1 MDESKIESVRHA
13 LQSFQ
18 DGYAARDISRLDEF
32 MQLFVQSDEI
42 EMIGVGASKRGGPEW
57 FQGIAA
63 IREIVEGDWSY
74 WGDVRM
80 NVEGAKITA
89 IGSSAWL
96 STDGVLISNQE
107 YDKALPFYINTMEE
121 LLGKEELSLDA
132 RVAEATQFG
141 VNRLRDRIY
150 GIGHPWPFTFTAVL
164 IFVQEAWRF
173 HTIHWSFPA
182 S

>member
-1 MDESKIESVRHA
+1 MNEIEYVQAA
-13 LQSFQ
+13 LQRFQ
-18 DGYAARDISRLDEF
+18 DGYTAREVARLDDF

-57 FQGIAA
+57 FQGLAA
-63 IREIVEGDWSY
+63 IREIIEGDWTY
-74 WGDVRM
+74 WGDVRF
-80 NVEGAKITA
+80 NLEGAKITLL
-89 IGSSAWL
+89 GSVAWL

-107 YDKALPFYINTMEE
+107 YDKALPFYVNTMKE
-121 LLGKEELSLDA
+121 LLENDSLSLDA

-141 VNRLRDRIY
+141 VNRMRDRIY
-150 GIGHPWPFTFTAVL
+150 GVGHPWPFTFTAVL
-164 IFVQEAWRF
+164 VKIDAGWRF

>member
-1 MDESKIESVRHA
+1 MNGNQIESVRGV
-13 LQSFQ
+13 LQRFQ
-18 DGYAARDISRLDEF
+18 DGYTARDLSRLDEF

-57 FQGIAA
+57 FQGLAA
-63 IREIVEGDWSY
+63 VREIVEGDWTY
-74 WGDVRM
+74 WGDVRL
-80 NVEGAKITA
+80 NLEGAKITVL
-89 IGSSAWL
+89 GSVAWL

-107 YDKALPFYINTMEE
+107 YDKALPFYINTMKE
-121 LLGKEELSLDA
+121 LLEKEDLSLDA

-150 GIGHPWPFTFTAVL
+150 GVGFPWPFTFTAV
-164 IFVQEAWRF
+164 FVGDREDWRF

>member
-1 MDESKIESVRHA
+1 VDENKIESVRLA
-13 LQSFQ
+13 LQRFQ
-18 DGYAARDISRLDEF
+18 DGYTARDVSKLDEF
-32 MQLFVQSDEI
+32 MQVFVQSDEI

-74 WGDVRM
+74 WGVVRM
-80 NVEGAKITA
+80 NVEGAKITVL
-89 IGSSAWL
+89 GSSAWL

-107 YDKALPFYINTMEE
+107 YDKALPFYINTMKE
-121 LLGKEELSLDA
+121 LLEKEELSLDA

-150 GIGHPWPFTFTAVL
+150 GVGHPWPFTFTAVL
-164 IFVQEAWRF
+164 VYVDKSWHF